1 VSPNTSATHVP
12 VRDPCPTNRVSRS
25 AGPVPSEGG
34 RSHRQA
40 ESPGSRA
47 APGSDRE
54 DDTGRSRRTE
64 GCTDYTV
71 PVLRRSS
78 GPSLPDRFH
87 QILALTSP
95 PFCHYLPNTLLSTDQ
110 TVDLV
115 LCLRHG
121 RARVRRHALAA
132 LPDAASGRSGLQAR
146 VERPAAPGTRAY
158 PAALRNRRAY
168 PQTRGSLLHSTLR
181 RGRSSDPGLVA
192 LFHQILARHSPP
204 FCSYIHLSLTLYRQS
219 YAR

>member
-1 VSPNTSATHVP
+1 MSPNTSATHVP

-40 ESPGSRA
+40 DSLGSRA
-47 APGSDRE
+47 APGLDRA
-54 DDTGRSRRTE
+54 DDPGRSQRTR
-64 GCTDYTV
+64 GCTDCTV

-87 QILALTSP
+87 QILALCSP
-95 PFCHYLPNTLLSTDQ
+95 PFYHYLPNTRLSADQ
-110 TVDLV
+110 TVDHV

-132 LPDAASGRSGLQAR
+132 LPDAASGRSGLQAQ
-146 VERPAAPGTRAY
+146 VERPAAPGAPAY
-158 PAALRNRRAY
+158 PAALRTRRAY

-192 LFHQILARHSPP
+192 LFHQIPARHSPP
-204 FCSYIHLSLTLYRQS
+204 FCSYIHLLLTLYRHL
-219 YAR
+219 YTK